1 MSQLEE
7 IIQKNFPNIRNGL
20 KDYQEKVYKE
30 LLKNDANFLYIL
42 PTGAGKSLIYQLY
55 PFIKNQWGIVIS
67 PLISLMK
74 DQTLNSNFPT
84 HAIHSEIESRQ
95 EKIDIIKQA
104 SKGDFKLLYIAP
116 ERFTSI
122 SLQSILENSKVPPS
136 FLIVDEAHCL
146 SEWGRDFRLDYLRI
160 KEVSDR
166 LNLRIIACT
175 ATLSQR
181 SKSEIMKDLG
191 IPDSNF
197 ISPIKPDRDNLK
209 IVLENV
215 SDKKEQKEILK
226 NKILELKPKGK
237 GLVFVISPDTAKSL
251 ADEFKNLCTTDWFAG
266 VNAREDNGKKRSK
279 KERDRVQ
286 KEWLDNKIDV
296 LFCTSAFGMGLDKPN
311 IRWII
316 HLELPSSLEAYWQQ
330 IGRAGRDGLLS
341 ECFVLSTNQE
351 FRFHKQNLTKKFG
364 NIEKIEE
371 LMDFLTEEDDV
382 KISMGIQK
390 NTSGDLEKRQ
400 FLSWIL
406 NKYGVFEPLFEYIP
420 SIQFEVFES
429 KGITV
434 EGIHFPIGNHDYK
447 MKNFPKPNRV
457 SHFVRNLY
465 QLYYEGKIHINR
477 EEEEF
482 IDLKFLVNKEIYQKE
497 KINIK
502 NEIIDLYN
510 YKKTKIEQIQ
520 NWNQSNNTTP
530 NQFIYNELI

>member
-1 MSQLEE
+1 
-7 IIQKNFPNIRNGL
+7 
-20 KDYQEKVYKE
+20 
-30 LLKNDANFLYIL
+30 
-42 PTGAGKSLIYQLY
+42 
-55 PFIKNQWGIVIS
+55 
-67 PLISLMK
+67 
-74 DQTLNSNFPT
+74 
-84 HAIHSEIESRQ
+84 
-95 EKIDIIKQA
+95 
-104 SKGDFKLLYIAP
+104 
-116 ERFTSI
+116 
-122 SLQSILENSKVPPS
+122 
-136 FLIVDEAHCL
+136 
-146 SEWGRDFRLDYLRI
+146 
-160 KEVSDR
+160 
-166 LNLRIIACT
+166 
-175 ATLSQR
+175 
-181 SKSEIMKDLG
+181 
-191 IPDSNF
+191 
-197 ISPIKPDRDNLK
+197 
-209 IVLENV
+209 
-215 SDKKEQKEILK
+215 
-226 NKILELKPKGK
+226 
-237 GLVFVISPDTAKSL
+237 
-251 ADEFKNLCTTDWFAG
+251 
-266 VNAREDNGKKRSK
+266 
-279 KERDRVQ
+279 
-286 KEWLDNKIDV
+286 
-296 LFCTSAFGMGLDKPN
+296 
-311 IRWII
+311 
-316 HLELPSSLEAYWQQ
+316 
-330 IGRAGRDGLLS
+330 
-341 ECFVLSTNQE
+341 
-351 FRFHKQNLTKKFG
+351 
-364 NIEKIEE
+364 
-371 LMDFLTEEDDV
+371 MDFLTEEDDV